1 MEQLLLVNPS
11 KRKTHKRR
19 KTRTAAQK
27 AATRKLVALNRARRA
42 PARKTYASNPAPHKR
57 RARRRVAAA
66 PLTAVRRVH
75 RRHTRKHTYRRNPS
89 PRTMGGVIGMLKG
102 GFQGGL
108 GAVAVNTIY
117 GKLPLPVMMKSGN
130 MAYIGKAAFAIALGM
145 FGRRLLPGNVA
156 ARMAEGSLA
165 VTFHDAIVNIA
176 GGMMPNLGLG
186 DMGYYPGGYSAE
198 IPMMNTPAPQLGD
211 LGRYERGN
219 FPQHPG
225 NEFSQRGEYA
235 GMGEYVN

>member
-11 KRKTHKRR
+11 KRKTPKRR

-57 RARRRVAAA
+57 RARRAASPVA
-66 PLTAVRRVH
+66 AVRRVH
-75 RRHTRKHTYRRNPS
+75 RRHTRKHTYTRNPA
-89 PRTMGGVIGMLKG
+89 PRNMMGVMQMLKG

-108 GAVAVNTIY
+108 GAVAINTIY
-117 GKLPLPVMMKSGN
+117 AKVPLPTMLKTGN
-130 MAYIGKAAFAIALGM
+130 MSYVGKAAFAIALGL
-145 FGRRLLPGNVA
+145 FGRKVLPGNVA

-176 GGMMPNLGLG
+176 GGMMPSIGLG
-186 DMGYYPGGYSAE
+186 DMGYYPGGFNAE
-198 IPMMNTPAPQLGD
+198 MPMMNTPAPQLGD

-219 FPQHPG
+219 FPHNAG
-225 NEFSQRGEYA
+225 NEFSQRGEYS